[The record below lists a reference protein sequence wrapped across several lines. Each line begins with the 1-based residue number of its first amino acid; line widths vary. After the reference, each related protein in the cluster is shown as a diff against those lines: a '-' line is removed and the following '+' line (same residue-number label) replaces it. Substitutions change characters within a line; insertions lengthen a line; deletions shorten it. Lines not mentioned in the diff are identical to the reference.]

1 MPKIKYLSGANAGQI
16 EDKAQGWIDRYF
28 LKIGIEFDL
37 VEDSPRKSGLGGEL
51 VHTKIRE
58 GIASRFCSDEDSEE
72 FVFMQLSEGS
82 RDLVRNKFKKLV
94 LRKSGWYLCDVKI
107 PVQEIHIG
115 KISLDRTEK
124 IASAKD
130 SFAAK
135 IRNQDMI
142 LARCKEILISAL
154 CDEDF
159 LVTFDYNE
167 FGELDDVKNI
177 INRLCLKD

>member
-1 MPKIKYLSGANAGQI
+1 MPKIKII
-16 EDKAQGWIDRYF
+16 ETGEIQEKAQGWIDRYF

-37 VEDSPRKSGLGGEL
+37 YEDSPRKSGLGGDL
-51 VHTKIRE
+51 IPAKI
-58 GIASRFCSDEDSEE
+58 GNRFCSDEDSEE
-72 FVFMQLSEGS
+72 FVFMQLSEGN

-94 LRKSGWYLCDVKI
+94 LRKSGWYLVESKI
-107 PVQEIHIG
+107 PAQEIHIG

>member
-1 MPKIKYLSGANAGQI
+1 MPKIKII
-16 EDKAQGWIDRYF
+16 ETGEIQEKAQGWIDRYF
-28 LKIGIEFDL
+28 LKIGVEFDIY
-37 VEDSPRKSGLGGEL
+37 EEPAKIRGLGGDL
-51 VHTKIRE
+51 VHTKIKE
-58 GIASRFCSDEDSEE
+58 GIAQRACTNEDSEE
-72 FVFMQLSEGS
+72 FVFMQLSEGN

-94 LRKSGWYLCDVKI
+94 LRKSGWYLVEVKI
-107 PVQEIHIG
+107 APTEIHIG
-115 KISLDRTEK
+115 KISLDRTEN
-124 IASAKD
+124 IAMAKD

-142 LARCKEILISAL
+142 VARCKEILISAL